1 MDRRTCVLLL
11 ALAVGLATLM
21 MVGCGSRTAP
31 LTSSNSDSTG
41 PTGSLITFGTDQPSC
56 DVQSFVVTIQSA
68 SLVQEGGTSVPITP
82 PGQPVDFA
90 SLVDFTNILSI
101 GSVSSGSYNGLTLTL
116 TNPQLTYLNTSSS
129 PPAPVTLP
137 TCTSGSTSGC
147 TSFSD
152 GSSTDT
158 VNLMFSP
165 PLLIPTGGTAGLV
178 VDFDM
183 RDSVQTDANGNI
195 TGVVDPQINVSP
207 SVASGT
213 TLGEADT
220 LYGVVATASCTTN
233 SGFTGCFSLQVQG
246 GVGQI
251 LTIQVNGSTD
261 FEGNGVTSLSTLSPG
276 TFVEVDAIIDTS
288 GDIIAQ
294 EVDAEEQVVTTGQ
307 QGGFL
312 GKIIGATYD
321 SSGNATGFNL
331 LVGREVSDMTSEVPL
346 HSSLAVTLAANT
358 YYQVNWHH
366 WNRRA
371 LPFGPQTLGL
381 AESVAV
387 YGVLTAGTV
396 GPPAAPATLT
406 AGAVFLRQRNV
417 LGTFKA
423 PLASGTNGFTMVPCG
438 DLFGGNT
445 ITVLTFGDSKWRGG
459 PSGVSGLSPGPIIN
473 VAGLVF
479 FEQAN
484 GPGTPPTWTAS
495 SQSPTW
501 VVQAKAVHQLPN
513 Q

>member
-1 MDRRTCVLLL
+1 MNRRQWVLLL
-11 ALAVGLATLM
+11 SVAIGLATLV
-21 MVGCGSRTAP
+21 MVGCGSGTAP
-31 LTSSNSDSTG
+31 VASSNSDSTG
-41 PTGSLITFGTDQPSC
+41 PTGELVTFGTDQPSC
-56 DVQSFVVTIQSA
+56 DVESFTVMIQSA
-68 SLVQEGGTSVPITP
+68 SLVQENGGGSVPITA

-90 SLVDFTNILSI
+90 SLVDFTNILSF
-101 GSVSSGSYNGLTLTL
+101 GKVSTGAYNQLTLTL
-116 TNPQLTYLNTSSS
+116 ASPQLTYLNTSAS
-129 PPAPVTLP
+129 PPTPVTLP
-137 TCTSGSTSGC
+137 TCDSGSTSGC

-152 GSSTDT
+152 GTSTDT

-165 PLLIPTGGTAGLV
+165 PLTISTGGTVGLV

-195 TGVVDPQINVSP
+195 TGVVDPQITVSP

-220 LYGVVATASCTTN
+220 LYGVVATAACTTN
-233 SGFTGCFSLQVQG
+233 TGFSGCFSLQVQG

-251 LTIQVNGSTD
+251 LTIQINGSTD
-261 FEGNGVTSLSTLSPG
+261 FEGDGVTGLSTLSPG
-276 TFVEVDAIIDTS
+276 TFVEVDAIVDTS

-307 QGGFL
+307 HGGFL

-321 SSGNATGFNL
+321 TSGNATGFNL

-346 HSSLAVTLAANT
+346 HSSLAVTLTSNT
-358 YYQVNWHH
+358 NYWVNWHH
-366 WNRRA
+366 WNRQS
-371 LPFGPQTLGL
+371 LQFGPQTLGL
-381 AESVAV
+381 AEDVAV
-387 YGVLTAGTV
+387 YGVLTAASGATPV
-396 GPPAAPATLT
+396 TLT
-406 AGAVFLRQRNV
+406 ADGVFLRQRNV
-417 LGTFKA
+417 LGTFQA
-423 PLASGTNGFTMVPCG
+423 ALTSGTSGFTMVPCG

-445 ITVLTFGDSKWRGG
+445 ITVLTFGNSWWRGG
-459 PSGVSGLSPGPIIN
+459 PSGVSGLTPGPVIN

-484 GPGTPPTWTAS
+484 GPGTPPIWTAS
-495 SQSPTW
+495 SKSPTW
-501 VVQAKAVHQLPN
+501 VVEAKKIHQLP

>member
-1 MDRRTCVLLL
+1 MKRRDCVLLL
-11 ALAVGLATLM
+11 ALAIGLGALM
-21 MVGCGSRTAP
+21 MVGCGSGTAP
-31 LTSSNSDSTG
+31 VASSNSNSTG
-41 PTGSLITFGTDQPSC
+41 PTGELVTFGTDQPSC
-56 DVQSFVVTIQSA
+56 DVESFVVTIQSA
-68 SLVQEGGTSVPITP
+68 ALVQEGGTSLSITP

-90 SLVDFTNILSI
+90 SLVDFTNILSF
-101 GSVSSGSYNGLTLTL
+101 GSVKTGSYNGLTLTL
-116 TNPQLTYLNTSSS
+116 ASPQLTYLNTSTS
-129 PPAPVTLP
+129 PPTPMTLP

-165 PLLIPTGGTAGLV
+165 PLVISTGGTAGLV

-195 TGVVDPQINVSP
+195 TGVVDPQITVSP

-220 LYGVVATASCTTN
+220 LYGVVSTASCTTN
-233 SGFTGCFSLQVQG
+233 TGFTGCFSLQVQG

-251 LTIQVNGSTD
+251 LSIQVNSSTD
-261 FEGNGVTSLSTLSPG
+261 FEGDGVTGLSTLLAG
-276 TFVEVDAIIDTS
+276 TFVEVDAIVDTS

-307 QGGFL
+307 HGGFL
-312 GKIIGATYD
+312 GRIIGATYD
-321 SSGNATGFNL
+321 TSGNATGFNL

-358 YYQVNWHH
+358 KYWANWHH
-366 WNRRA
+366 WNRQS
-371 LPFGPQTLGL
+371 LKFGPQTLGL
-381 AESVAV
+381 AEDVAV
-387 YGVLTAGTV
+387 WGVLTAASGSTPV
-396 GPPAAPATLT
+396 TLT
-406 AGAVFLRQRNV
+406 ADGVFLRQRNV

-423 PLASGTNGFTMVPCG
+423 ALTSGTSGFTMVPCG

-445 ITVLTFGDSKWRGG
+445 ITVLTFGDSWWRGG
-459 PSGVSGLSPGPIIN
+459 PSGASGLTPGPIIN

-484 GPGTPPTWTAS
+484 GPGTPPVWTAS
-495 SQSPTW
+495 TTSPTW
-501 VVQAKAVHQLPN
+501 VVEAKKIHQLP
-513 Q
+513 QQ